1 MNSRAHPAFWLNL
14 VLFIGLAAAGSSAAA
29 TEPAAGPLTQEQ
41 VAAGLVQDL
50 SAHFNLE
57 GELQLELLR
66 PWTPPDRM
74 AREWRVVV
82 TEYPAVAAA
91 AMLVRCR
98 LLADGDRAG
107 ECTLTLRATLWRDA
121 WAARQ
126 PLANGADFDPALLEV
141 RRVDFFRDR
150 DALPATVGTPVYM
163 FARAV
168 GAGRLLTWRDV
179 ARRPLVRKG
188 DLVEVTATDGR
199 LHITMKGLALQNGAE
214 GDSVTVRNP
223 DSRRDFTAYVIDEN
237 RVQVRF

>member
-1 MNSRAHPAFWLNL
+1 MNFRAHPAQWLSL
-14 VLFIGLAAAGSSAAA
+14 VLCLGVSAAGLPAAAA
-29 TEPAAGPLTQEQ
+29 EPDAGPLTQER

-57 GELQLELLR
+57 GDLQLELLR
-66 PWTPPDRM
+66 PWTPPDLM

-82 TEYPAVAAA
+82 TDYPAIAAA

-98 LLADGDRAG
+98 LFADGVRAG
-107 ECTLTLRATLWRDA
+107 EGTLTRRSLLWRDA
-121 WAARQ
+121 GAARP
-126 PLANGADFDPALLEV
+126 PLATGADFDPALLEV
-141 RRVDFFRDR
+141 RRGDFFRDR
-150 DALPATVGTPVYM
+150 DALPATVGTPRYM

-188 DLVEVTATDGR
+188 DLVEVTATDGQLR
-199 LHITMKGLALQNGAE
+199 IAMKGLALQSGAE
-214 GDSVTVRNP
+214 GDSVTIRNP